1 MSRGAVILV
10 QLWPFCGV
18 YEFRSGTSMQ
28 KWFLPLTVL
37 GLGGLGLLVL
47 SDRGQDALQ
56 WVFDKLDEAPDQ
68 FNDWNARAQD
78 ELDRIQAALNR
89 VAESLEVAQ

>member
-1 MSRGAVILV
+1 
-10 QLWPFCGV
+10 
-18 YEFRSGTSMQ
+18 MQ

-68 FNDWNARAQD
+68 FNDWNARAQE
-78 ELDRIQAALNR
+78 ELDRIQMALNR

>member
-1 MSRGAVILV
+1 
-10 QLWPFCGV
+10 
-18 YEFRSGTSMQ
+18 MQ

-47 SDRGQDALQ
+47 SDRGQDALE
-56 WVFDKLDEAPDQ
+56 WAFKKLDEVPDQ
-68 FNDWNARAQD
+68 FDDWNTRAQE
-78 ELDRIQAALNR
+78 ELDRIQMALNR

>member
-1 MSRGAVILV
+1 
-10 QLWPFCGV
+10 
-18 YEFRSGTSMQ
+18 MQ

-47 SDRGQDALQ
+47 SDRGQDALH
-56 WVFDKLDEAPDQ
+56 WVFNKLDEAPDQ
-68 FNDWNARAQD
+68 FNDWNARAQN
-78 ELDRIQAALNR
+78 ELDRIQMALNR

>member
-1 MSRGAVILV
+1 
-10 QLWPFCGV
+10 
-18 YEFRSGTSMQ
+18 MQ

-47 SDRGQDALQ
+47 SDRGQDALE
-56 WVFDKLDEAPDQ
+56 WVFNKLDEAPDQ

-78 ELDRIQAALNR
+78 ELDRIQLALNR

>member
-1 MSRGAVILV
+1 
-10 QLWPFCGV
+10 
-18 YEFRSGTSMQ
+18 MQ

-47 SDRGQDALQ
+47 SDRGQDAID
-56 WVFDKLDEAPDQ
+56 WAFKKLDEVPDQ
-68 FNDWNARAQD
+68 FDDWNARAQE
-78 ELDRIQAALNR
+78 ELDRIQMALNR

>member
-1 MSRGAVILV
+1 
-10 QLWPFCGV
+10 
-18 YEFRSGTSMQ
+18 MQ

-78 ELDRIQAALNR
+78 ELDRIQMALNR

>member
-1 MSRGAVILV
+1 
-10 QLWPFCGV
+10 
-18 YEFRSGTSMQ
+18 MQ

-56 WVFDKLDEAPDQ
+56 WVFNKLDEAPEQ
-68 FNDWNARAQD
+68 FNDWNARAQE
-78 ELDRIQAALNR
+78 ELDRIQLALNR

>member
-1 MSRGAVILV
+1 
-10 QLWPFCGV
+10 
-18 YEFRSGTSMQ
+18 
-28 KWFLPLTVL
+28 LTVL

-47 SDRGQDALQ
+47 SDRGQDALH
-56 WVFDKLDEAPDQ
+56 WVFNKLDEAPDQ

-78 ELDRIQAALNR
+78 ELDRIQMALNR

>member
-1 MSRGAVILV
+1 
-10 QLWPFCGV
+10 
-18 YEFRSGTSMQ
+18 MQ

-47 SDRGQDALQ
+47 SDRGQDALH
-56 WVFDKLDEAPDQ
+56 WVFNKLDEAPDQ

-78 ELDRIQAALNR
+78 ELDRIQMALNR

>member
-1 MSRGAVILV
+1 
-10 QLWPFCGV
+10 
-18 YEFRSGTSMQ
+18 MQ

-37 GLGGLGLLVL
+37 GIGGLGLLVL

-56 WVFDKLDEAPDQ
+56 WVFDKFDEAPDQ
-68 FNDWNARAQD
+68 FNDWNVRAQE
-78 ELDRIQAALNR
+78 ELDRIQMALNR